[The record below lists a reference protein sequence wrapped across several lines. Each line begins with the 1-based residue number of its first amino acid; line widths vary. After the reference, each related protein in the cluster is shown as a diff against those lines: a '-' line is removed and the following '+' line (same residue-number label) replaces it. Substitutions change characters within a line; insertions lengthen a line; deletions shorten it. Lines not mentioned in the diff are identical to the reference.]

1 MYTCFGVTCHLHL
14 WRNDR
19 GLLRATAV
27 TREWNRVRIRVST
40 KKLTLNKRI
49 LPPLSAGI
57 RTRNLSI
64 TSPVLLPTSYP
75 GGNDNDHD
83 NDDIDDDGENR
94 ELQTAMVMLTT
105 ITIFFLSPA
114 HILAGRISPNC
125 QKDKF
130 LCFYHFCVCVFLV
143 MFVA

>member
-1 MYTCFGVTCHLHL
+1 M
-14 WRNDR
+14 
-19 GLLRATAV
+19 
-27 TREWNRVRIRVST
+27 
-40 KKLTLNKRI
+40 
-49 LPPLSAGI
+49 
-57 RTRNLSI
+57 
-64 TSPVLLPTSYP
+64 LLPTSYP

-83 NDDIDDDGENR
+83 NDDIDDDGDNR

-114 HILAGRISPNC
+114 HILVGRISPNC

-130 LCFYHFCVCVFLV
+130 LCFYHLCVCVFLV